1 MKAIRKPILIVIS
14 ALAVGCLIVFSGLS
28 AWIGSSSGRHWLQSR
43 IGTVIAGTVT
53 IDDIRLSLIAP
64 RLKLAGVTLYDPQ
77 GTKVAGVDHFS
88 ISLRWLP
95 LLRREVRITN
105 IDIKNPWANLIQDK
119 AAGLNLMAAVAVRD
133 SEKTGTA
140 PSKEGGGLPVNIV
153 CDALHLSGGRFSFKT
168 ADGSIK
174 VELDGLS
181 LLGAGN
187 LGAKQ
192 AELSLD
198 APHIDYQSNA
208 IRLPQTHLAIE
219 ARMDGDRLELP
230 TLRIVSGN
238 TTAVLKGVAEAL
250 TTQPVVDTSLDIQ
263 SELAE
268 IVNVFAISGDYSGRI
283 EAGLTFKGPV
293 ANPAAKL
300 DLKMDQGLLAGR
312 QVDRLRLLLNL
323 EDRLATIS
331 DTALDLAGG
340 TIGLDGTVNLKG
352 AFPSDLFTPPAD
364 LNTLAYTLDLDFDIP
379 EVTPWVGPQAEFSG
393 ALDGKVHL
401 EGTGIDP
408 SAMAA
413 RLSLDA
419 KGKHLSAP
427 KTAIRPMD
435 ASLNLTA
442 RLEQGTAIIDRL
454 AAATQGLN
462 LAGTGSFGIQAKN
475 LLADLKVD
483 ATDLAPVLA
492 LAGVEGARGN
502 VDATVHAQGS
512 LDRPQLALN
521 LSAADISTG
530 AYALGDLNLEADMDP
545 EGHIKLSAL
554 TLQNNQSHI
563 QGSARLRLQ
572 PGNFR
577 IDPDSGTEA
586 VFAFTDV
593 SGADFMPAAAPV
605 DGTLNGRL
613 VINGPFKELQGELTL
628 KATSLA
634 RQSIAIGDLDTH
646 LIWDNG
652 TLHIQRLKLTNQ
664 DSTLS
669 AHGDMHLLNPGTTQP
684 MDDPSF
690 IVDLSSDH
698 LDPEIFTD
706 LAKGDFTLRA
716 ALDGS
721 LGAPRGTITLE
732 GRQITVG
739 GQSIEA
745 LSLDG
750 RLDPDKFRIDRLAAQ
765 IASTGTIDM
774 DGWVGMDRTLD
785 IRLNADGIDLT
796 DIDALAGRASISGRL
811 SATATARGTLE
822 NPEVSGNLTLADMT
836 SNGAA
841 MHDMHLDFGLSDMR
855 ATARGDIGFGLDA
868 ACNLRQ
874 GDFQADLLFD
884 HTETA
889 AYFKAAGFENL
900 SGNFSG
906 RVSAAGNI
914 HDTPHLK
921 ANVAIDALHLFSH
934 EISLVEADRL
944 RMRLE
949 NGTLSIPEFDMRLLT
964 TGDLSL
970 KGEASLNGSLNM
982 QIDGHLPVSAAG
994 AFVPKLGDAAG
1005 SVAINGR
1012 VSGTAQAPSV
1022 DGHID
1027 LDAIA
1032 MEVPG
1037 LAQNLHG
1044 LNGHIEV
1051 SDDTIRFRDV
1061 GGLLDTGSFGVDGTI
1076 GHEKFSPTDVSL
1088 AIEARALPLEIPD
1101 TLSLLLNSDI
1111 DITGHDGVAE
1121 ASGKILILEGV
1132 YYKDVKIS
1140 LLKLATTRERQI
1152 RPESA
1157 PLSIP
1162 YFETVN
1168 LDIDIGNRQPL
1179 TVENNLADLEISP
1192 DLNLGGTLA
1201 RPVVSGRAQV
1211 REGTVTFQGKRFE
1224 VTKGVIDFV
1233 NPYKTEAEIDITSE
1247 ATIRSWTITLSIKG
1261 PPDNLELKMTSDP
1274 SETES
1279 DILSLILLGRTGEE
1293 LRNGEGGTKSS
1304 NAKIMAEMIASTF
1317 GEDIKKHTG
1326 IDILEV
1332 EETGDDDDE
1341 ENGLKVTVGKHLSER
1356 MTVKYAVESKD
1367 GEIVQRA
1374 ISEYKLLEN
1383 ILVSGF
1389 QGNDGVY
1396 GSELTFRIEF
1406 R

>member
-1 MKAIRKPILIVIS
+1 MKAIRKPILIVI
-14 ALAVGCLIVFSGLS
+14 LILVVGCLIVFSGLTT
-28 AWIGSSSGRHWLQSR
+28 WIGSSSGRYWLQSR
-43 IGTVIAGTVT
+43 IDTVIAGTVT

-64 RLKLAGVTLYDPQ
+64 RLELAGVTLYDPQ
-77 GTKVAGVDHFS
+77 GTKVAGFDRFS
-88 ISLRWLP
+88 ITLRWLP
-95 LLRREVRITN
+95 LLSREVHITN
-105 IDIKNPWANLIQDK
+105 IDLKSPWADLIQDK
-119 AAGLNLMAAVAVRD
+119 VAGLNLMAAVAVSD
-133 SEKTGTA
+133 SEKNATA
-140 PSKEGGGLPVNIV
+140 PPEDGSGLPVNIV
-153 CDALHLSGGRFSFKT
+153 CDALHLSSGRLSFKM
-168 ADGSIK
+168 ADGGIE
-174 VELDGLS
+174 VRLDGLS

-198 APHIDYQSNA
+198 APRIDYQSTA
-208 IRLPQTHLAIE
+208 LCLPQTHLAIK
-219 ARMDGDRLELP
+219 ALMDGDRLELP
-230 TLRIVSGN
+230 TFRIVTGN
-238 TTAVLKGVAEAL
+238 TTANLQGTATAL
-250 TTQPVVDTSLDIQ
+250 TAQPVVDASLDIQ

-268 IVNVFAISGDYSGRI
+268 IANVLAVSGDYSGRI
-283 EAGLTFKGPV
+283 KAGLTFKGPV

-300 DLKMDQGLLAGR
+300 ALKMDQGLLAGR
-312 QVDRLRLLLNL
+312 QVYQMRLLLNL

-331 DTALDLAGG
+331 DAAIELAGG
-340 TIGLDGTVNLKG
+340 TIGLDATVNLKD
-352 AFPSDLFTPPAD
+352 AFPSDLLTPPAD
-364 LNTLAYTLDLDFDIP
+364 VNALAYTLDLDFDIP
-379 EVTPWVGPQAEFSG
+379 ELAPWVGPQAEIGG
-393 ALDGKVHL
+393 ALEGKAHL
-401 EGTGIDP
+401 EGTGTDP

-413 RLSLDA
+413 RLTLDA

-492 LAGVEGARGN
+492 LAGVEGARGSI
-502 VDATVHAQGS
+502 DATVHAQGS

-521 LSAADISTG
+521 LLAADLNTG
-530 AYALGDLNLEADMDP
+530 ACALGDLNLEADMDP
-545 EGHIKLSAL
+545 EGHLNLTTL
-554 TLQNNQSHI
+554 TLHNNQSHI
-563 QGSARLRLQ
+563 QGSGRLRLQ

-577 IDPDSGTEA
+577 IDPDTTTEA
-586 VFAFTDV
+586 VFAFTTI
-593 SGADFMPAAAPV
+593 SAADFVPAALPV

-613 VINGPFKELQGELTL
+613 AINGPLKALQGDLTL

-634 RQSIAIGDLDTH
+634 RQGIAIGDLDTH
-646 LIWDNG
+646 LVWDNG
-652 TLHIQRLKLTNQ
+652 TLHIQRLKLANQ

-669 AHGDMHLLNPGTTQP
+669 AHGDMQLLLPGTTQP

-690 IVDLSSDH
+690 TVDLSSDH

-716 ALDGS
+716 SLDGS

-732 GRQITVG
+732 GKQITAG

-750 RLDPDKFRIDRLAAQ
+750 RLDPDKLWIDRLATQ
-765 IASTGTIDM
+765 IASTGTIDV

-796 DIDALAGRASISGRL
+796 DIGALNGQASIGGRL

-822 NPEVSGNLTLADMT
+822 NPDVSGKLTLADIT
-836 SNGAA
+836 GNGAA

-855 ATARGDIGFGLDA
+855 ATAWGDIGFGLDA
-868 ACNLRQ
+868 ACDLRQ

-884 HTETA
+884 QTETA

-900 SGNFSG
+900 SGNLSG
-906 RVSAAGNI
+906 RISAAGNI
-914 HDTPHLK
+914 HDAPHLK
-921 ANVAIDALHLFSH
+921 ANVAIDALHLFSR

-944 RMRLE
+944 RMSLE
-949 NGTLSIPEFDMRLLT
+949 DGTLSIPEFDMRLLS

-982 QIDGHLPVSAAG
+982 QIDGHLPIAAAG
-994 AFVPKLGDAAG
+994 AFVPDLVDAAG
-1005 SVAINGR
+1005 SIAINGR
-1012 VSGTAQAPSV
+1012 VSGTALAPAV
-1022 DGHID
+1022 DGRID

-1032 MEVPG
+1032 MEIPG
-1037 LAQNLHG
+1037 LAQKLHD

-1051 SDDTIRFRDV
+1051 SGDTIRFRDV
-1061 GGLLDTGSFGVDGTI
+1061 GGFLDTGSFGVDGTI
-1076 GHEKFSPTDVSL
+1076 GHEKFSPTDVKL
-1088 AIEARALPLEIPD
+1088 AIKAKALPLEVPD

-1111 DITGHDGVAE
+1111 DIAGQNGVAE

-1140 LLKLATTRERQI
+1140 PLKLATTREREVH
-1152 RPESA
+1152 PESA

-1162 YFETVN
+1162 YFKTVN
-1168 LDIDIGNRQPL
+1168 LDIDIGSRQPL
-1179 TVENNLADLEISP
+1179 TVQNNLADLEISP

-1211 REGTVTFQGKRFE
+1211 KEGTVTFQKKNFE

-1274 SETES
+1274 TETDA
-1279 DILSLILLGRTGEE
+1279 DILSLILLGRTSDE

-1304 NAKIMAEMIASTF
+1304 NAQIMAEMIASTF

-1326 IDILEV
+1326 VDILEV

-1341 ENGLKVTVGKHLSER
+1341 ENGVKVTVGKHLSDR
-1356 MTVKYAVESKD
+1356 MTVKYAVESKG
-1367 GEIVQRA
+1367 GEIVQQA

-1383 ILVSGF
+1383 ILISGF